1 MRCAHCHKP
10 ISRAAATV
18 TTTSRACAG
27 MTFTTVEDYGPKCAM
42 KLGLTKGGGQIVTSL
57 KTKQSA
63 MFFLKKQMVYVQDGQ
78 ESLFE
83 DVAA

>member
-27 MTFTTVEDYGPKCAM
+27 MTWTTTENFGPKCAA
-42 KLGLTKGGGQIVTSL
+42 KLGLVGKSHETKYTHYTRKVQGVFSKSTL
-57 KTKQSA
+57 E
-63 MFFLKKQMVYVQDGQ
+63 VQDGQ

-83 DVAA
+83 DVAS